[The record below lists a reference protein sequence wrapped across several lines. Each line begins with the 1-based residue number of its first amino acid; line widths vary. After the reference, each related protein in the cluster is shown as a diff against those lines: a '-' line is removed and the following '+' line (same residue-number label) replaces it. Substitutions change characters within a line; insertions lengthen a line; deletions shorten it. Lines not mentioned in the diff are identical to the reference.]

1 MNAVTRHP
9 ARTILVMAGGTG
21 GHVFPALAVA
31 DRLREKGWNVIW
43 LGTRN
48 GMEAKLVPQNG
59 YAIEWLKFSGVRGNG
74 LARWLVL
81 PLQLLLAFAQSA
93 TVIFRTRPD
102 VVLGMGGYTAF
113 PGGMMAVMLARPLV
127 IHEQN
132 SIAGMTNRVLACVAD
147 KVMVAFP
154 GAFSGKKDKPLM
166 CRKPATVWCGNPVRQ
181 EIAAVMEPVQR
192 YSARTGNLRL
202 LIVGGSLGAAALNE
216 IVPQALALMPE
227 GIRPVVV
234 HQAGAKHLETLKQNY
249 AAAGVKAELKAFI
262 DDMAAQYAWC
272 DLVICRS
279 GALTVSELAAA
290 GVPGVL
296 VPYPHAVDDH
306 QTQNA
311 KFLSENGAG
320 VLISQ
325 QALSPEV
332 LQKILTELS
341 REQLQEMA
349 IAARKLSK
357 PEATREVADICME
370 LANAA

>member
-1 MNAVTRHP
+1 MSAQIKHSS
-9 ARTILVMAGGTG
+9 RTILVMAGGTG

-31 DRLREKGWNVIW
+31 DYLREQGWKVLW

-48 GMEAKLVPQNG
+48 GMEAKLVPQKG
-59 YAIEWLKFSGVRGNG
+59 YEMAWLKFSGVRGNG
-74 LARWLVL
+74 LMRWMML
-81 PLQLLLAFAQSA
+81 PVQLLVAFAQSA
-93 TVIFRTRPD
+93 SVIFKNRPD

-113 PGGMMAVMLARPLV
+113 PGGMMAVMLAKPLV

-154 GAFSGKKDKPLM
+154 SAFTGKKDKPLM
-166 CRKPATVWCGNPVRQ
+166 CGKPETIWCGNPVRK
-181 EIAAVMEPVQR
+181 EIAAVAEPAVR
-192 YSARTGNLRL
+192 YQERTGNLRL

-216 IVPQALALMPE
+216 MVPKALALMPE
-227 GIRPVVV
+227 EVRPSVV
-234 HQAGAKHLETLKQNY
+234 HQAGAKHLETLQGNY
-249 AAAGVKAELKAFI
+249 AAAGVKAELKSFI
-262 DDMAAQYAWC
+262 DDMAQQYDWC

-279 GALTVSELAAA
+279 GALTISELAAA

-311 KFLSENGAG
+311 RFLSENGAA
-320 VLISQ
+320 VLVPQ
-325 QALSPEV
+325 QELTPEG
-332 LQKILTELS
+332 LKTILTGLT
-341 REQLQEMA
+341 RQKLMEMA

-357 PEATREVADICME
+357 PDATREVANICME